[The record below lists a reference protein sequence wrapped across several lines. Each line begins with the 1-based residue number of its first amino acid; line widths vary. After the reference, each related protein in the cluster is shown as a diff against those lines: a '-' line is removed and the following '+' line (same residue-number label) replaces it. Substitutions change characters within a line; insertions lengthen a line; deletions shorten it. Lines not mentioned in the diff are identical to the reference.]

1 MAEKALSQNPPED
14 ISKKIFST
22 FEEQALLFGKFYFPH
37 HLRDRSPYFHWII
50 MEESINNRFFACNAP
65 RGSAKSTIL
74 TFVKP
79 THRIAFKKKR
89 FIVIVQ
95 NTYKKAVGTLE
106 TIKDEFRFNEQLKA
120 DFGVTFEKDTEG
132 DTIFRH
138 RDGFRIRVLC
148 KGVEQIGSIRGE
160 KFGAYRPDY
169 IIGDDMEDDEMVK
182 SSERRQSLKD
192 LFDNALIPAGDIK
205 NLDVDIIGTILH
217 DDALIADL
225 LSVERYTEYRKLFFI
240 ARFKNKST
248 GIDESLWPE
257 RWTLEELNEMER
269 LKPEAFAKEM
279 QGDPSSGS
287 LETIR
292 REDFRLWRTE
302 ENQAVLYGAD
312 GEVVSRW
319 RLSECRA
326 AIGIDLAWEEKK
338 ANDFAAIVPGLIT
351 PANDLLVDT
360 YIVKKGIRPDEFE
373 QIIFDMNDRYEKLT
387 GKRVCFGFEK
397 AMLEKLMK
405 WFLQEA
411 MKRRGKFL
419 WFKDIAWGTTDK
431 VARIMFR
438 LSNRYSQ
445 NSIYHKKGMGD
456 LENQLIRLRSVAHD
470 DIADAVAML
479 PEMLAF
485 APIKQKEKTPDDMF
499 KFLQKQTN
507 QWRSREQRTSS
518 YIFGQKKKESAVSAK
533 ISITNNGHGFSL

>member
-1 MAEKALSQNPPED
+1 MTDNNAHD
-14 ISKKIFST
+14 T
-22 FEEQALLFGKFYFPH
+22 FENTPILFGKFYFPH

-50 MEESINNRFFACNAP
+50 IEESINNRFFACNAP

-106 TIKDEFRFNEQLKA
+106 TIKDEFRFNEKLKA

-225 LSVERYTEYRKLFFI
+225 LSANKYTEYRKLFFI

-248 GIDESLWPE
+248 GMMESLWPE

-292 REDFRLWRTE
+292 REDFRYWRVE
-302 ENQAVLYGAD
+302 EGQAVLYGAD
-312 GEVVSRW
+312 NEVVSRW
-319 RLSECRA
+319 KLTDCKA
-326 AIGIDLAWEEKK
+326 AVGIDLAWEDSK
-338 ANDFAAIVPGLIT
+338 ASDFAAICPGFVT
-351 PANDLLVDT
+351 PANDLLFDDYVC
-360 YIVKKGIRPDEFE
+360 KRGLRPNEFE
-373 QIIFDMNDRYEKLT
+373 DIIFNMDDRYSKIT

-397 AMLEKLMK
+397 AKLEKVMK
-405 WFLQEA
+405 WFLKEA
-411 MKRRGKFL
+411 MKRKGRFL
-419 WFKDIAWGTTDK
+419 WFKDISWGTQDK
-431 VARIMFR
+431 VERIMFR
-438 LSNRYSQ
+438 LSNRYAQ
-445 NSIYHKKGMGD
+445 HSIYHKKSMGD
-456 LENQLIRLRSVAHD
+456 LENQLIRLRSAAHD
-470 DIADAVAML
+470 DLADAVGML
-479 PEMLAF
+479 PEMLSYASEKKP
-485 APIKQKEKTPDDMF
+485 AKQPDDMF
-499 KFLQKQTN
+499 KFLQKQTSTYRAKHRGPY
-507 QWRSREQRTSS
+507 Q
-518 YIFGQKKKESAVSAK
+518 FGVKNKPSALSWK
-533 ISITNNGHGFSL
+533 QGI

>member
-1 MAEKALSQNPPED
+1 MAEKTLSQNPPED
-14 ISKKIFST
+14 LSKKIFST
-22 FEEQALLFGKFYFPH
+22 FEDTPLLFGKHYFGH

-192 LFDNALIPAGDIK
+192 LFDNALFPAGDIK

-217 DDALIADL
+217 DDALISDL
-225 LSVERYTEYRKLFFI
+225 LSADKYTEYRKLFFI
-240 ARFKNKST
+240 ARYKNKST
-248 GIDESLWPE
+248 GNDESLWPE

-292 REDFRLWRTE
+292 REDFRYWRIE
-302 ENQAVLYGAD
+302 EGQAVLYGGD
-312 GEVVSRW
+312 GEIVSRW
-319 RLSECRA
+319 RLTDCKA
-326 AIGIDLAWEEKK
+326 AIGIDLAWEDKK
-338 ANDFAAIVPGLIT
+338 ASDFSAIVPGLLT
-351 PANDLLVDT
+351 PSNDLLVDD
-360 YIVKKGIRPDEFE
+360 YICKRGLRPDEFE
-373 QIIFDMNDRYEKLT
+373 NLIFDLNDRYEKTT
-387 GKRVCFGFEK
+387 GKRISFGFEK
-397 AMLEKLMK
+397 AKLEKVMK

-411 MKRRGKFL
+411 MKRRGEYL
-419 WFKDIAWGTTDK
+419 LFKDIAWGTQDK
-431 VARIMFR
+431 VERIMFR
-438 LSNRYSQ
+438 LANRYAQHSV
-445 NSIYHKKGMGD
+445 YHKKGMGD

-470 DIADAVAML
+470 DCADALAML
-479 PEMLAF
+479 PEMLAY
-485 APIKQKEKTPDDMF
+485 APNKEKPKAPEDQFMQMRKMTP
-499 KFLQKQTN
+499 LY
-507 QWRSREQRTSS
+507 RERNKSK
-518 YIFGQKKKESAVSAK
+518 YIFGQGKKPLPFRTVKA
-533 ISITNNGHGFSL
+533 L